1 MVCEYN
7 AVFLETILIQL
18 VYYACGS
25 ILILVA
31 TVFLLFLSAHTS
43 IQIQLVCTSKLFYTK
58 AAVCEGH
65 FLRAICSTKVATNC
79 KYVAGV
85 TCCNNYTN
93 ISLDVRRICNY
104 FLCTYVVFDKLM
116 YFVCSSLIRFL
127 QSNIFLTYCSGSDI
141 VFCNFPKTFL
151 VKIHPK
157 YG

>member
-1 MVCEYN
+1 MWFNSYTCSYC
-7 AVFLETILIQL
+7 FLVISFSTYLNPDSIGLYEQIILYESRC
-18 VYYACGS
+18 V
-25 ILILVA
+25 VD
-31 TVFLLFLSAHTS
+31 
-43 IQIQLVCTSKLFYTK
+43 
-58 AAVCEGH
+58 H
-65 FLRAICSTKVATNC
+65 FLRAIYSTKVATNC

-85 TCCNNYTN
+85 MCCNNCTN
-93 ISLDVRRICNY
+93 ISSDVRRTCNY
-104 FLCTYVVFDKLM
+104 FLCTYIVFNKLM